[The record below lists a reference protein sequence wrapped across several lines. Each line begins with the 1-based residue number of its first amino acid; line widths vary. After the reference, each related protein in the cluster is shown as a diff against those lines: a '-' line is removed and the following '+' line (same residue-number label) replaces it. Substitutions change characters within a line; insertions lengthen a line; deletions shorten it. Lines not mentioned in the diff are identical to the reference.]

1 MALSVETRAEA
12 ARLLEKSLGGE
23 ILACMNDP
31 RVEDL
36 FLNSDGSCFAQ
47 YADRTVRL
55 ATSLSPEGR
64 YVIIGYAGSLTGTA
78 ADGTARYCV
87 DGKLHSGQRFHGVL
101 PPRAVGGPYIVMR
114 NPPRVV
120 YRLQHYVEAGVMT
133 RETADALVQ
142 CLVEKKNIIIFGV
155 MGSGK
160 TSLLTCLLNHPAAI
174 NDRIGLLEDSEE
186 VNIDAAPNKVVKSTL
201 GGTYRELV
209 YDILRER
216 VMRCII
222 GEGRDGGVWDWVK
235 ALNAVPGGSL
245 ITLHADNL
253 NGSMER
259 LEQLAAEVV
268 VDVKTQRPVL
278 IRAAQRL
285 VPVHLL
291 PSGRRCVPGVYEPV
305 GHTGDHYTFKT
316 VCGDPVGT
324 TVRSEQSPV
333 ASV

>member
-12 ARLLEKSLGGE
+12 ARLLEKSLGRE
-23 ILACMNDP
+23 ILECMKNP
-31 RVEDL
+31 LVEDL

-47 YADRTVRL
+47 YSDRIVRL
-55 ATSLSPEGR
+55 ETVLPPEGR
-64 YVIIGYAGSLTGTA
+64 YIIIGYAGSIIGTA
-78 ADGTARYCV
+78 ADGSARFCV

-120 YRLQHYVEAGVMT
+120 YQIQQYVEAGVMT
-133 RETADALVQ
+133 QEIADGLVQ
-142 CLVEKKNIIIFGV
+142 CLIEKKNIIIFGV

-186 VNIDAAPNKVVKSTL
+186 VNLDAAPNKVVKSTL
-201 GGTYRELV
+201 GGTYQELV

-253 NGSMER
+253 NGGMER
-259 LEQLAAEVV
+259 LEQLTAEVV

-278 IRAAQRL
+278 IRAAKRL
-285 VPVHLL
+285 VPIHLL
-291 PSGRRCVPGVYEPV
+291 PTGKRFVPGIYEPT
-305 GHTGDHYTFKT
+305 GHNGDRYEFRAI
-316 VCGDPVGT
+316 CGEAV
-324 TVRSEQSPV
+324 
-333 ASV
+333 